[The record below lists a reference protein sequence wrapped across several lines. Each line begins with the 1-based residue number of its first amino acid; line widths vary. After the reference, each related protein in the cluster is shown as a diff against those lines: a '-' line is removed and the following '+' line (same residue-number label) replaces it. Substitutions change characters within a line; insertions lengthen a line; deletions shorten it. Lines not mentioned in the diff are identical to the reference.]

1 MIAAVALRRTPKV
14 LAWRHGV
21 RPADHAETS
30 AVLAG
35 FIADR
40 GLRGRVQPRVWVFR
54 RPVTDRVTAL
64 TARDVAVSEPFL
76 AAMLRGEV
84 DIEEASAAAAFAVG
98 WRRAAGGT
106 GWQLIELVCLPWD
119 IVEGIVVGLSQG
131 RLAWRARPLFF
142 ALTMLQA
149 AQAGRSWVAVAVATL
164 GVLTYTHPWA
174 RRRWALQR
182 QQAGD
187 AEVIAQGLGSVYAQ
201 MVRRRSHD
209 AAAEQRAR
217 QLAGWAAECSAER

>member
-1 MIAAVALRRTPKV
+1 M
-14 LAWRHGV
+14 
-21 RPADHAETS
+21 
-30 AVLAG
+30 
-35 FIADR
+35 
-40 GLRGRVQPRVWVFR
+40 
-54 RPVTDRVTAL
+54 TAL
-64 TARDVAVSEPFL
+64 TARDIAVSEPFL
-76 AAMLRGEV
+76 VAMLRGEV

-106 GWQLIELVCLPWD
+106 GWQLIELMCLPWD
-119 IVEGIVVGLSQG
+119 VAEGIVAGLAQARLPLTG
-131 RLAWRARPLFF
+131 LAWRARPLFF

-187 AEVIAQGLGSVYAQ
+187 AEVIAQGLGIGPDGAPAISPRRHRTAGPATRRTGHLILRGTVALPADRSLGSLQ
-201 MVRRRSHD
+201 RRSKITGQPGGLVEKAHHGGD
-209 AAAEQRAR
+209 GGTGGP
-217 QLAGWAAECSAER
+217 GWGRPR